1 MKRGAEKSEGKVRA
15 RGSASERN
23 KARRAFVEQKEAKW
37 IEFERQVKQRI
48 FKPGRSKALDS
59 ASPALWSD
67 VCAVKGAAYEIA
79 GVIAQSDG
87 VAQPVAEEKE
97 GELDQDASFS
107 RP

>member
-23 KARRAFVEQKEAKW
+23 KARRAFVEQKEAKR

-67 VCAVKGAAYEIA
+67 VCAVKRAAYEIA
-79 GVIAQSDG
+79 GVIAQ
-87 VAQPVAEEKE
+87 PVAAEKE
-97 GELDQDASFS
+97 GELDQDTSLS